1 MALQLNRLAHA
12 NIVTR
17 ITSYT
22 HDHNAAGNGDNAHTH
37 THRMIRFT
45 GETTLMTG
53 EKKRENTERKRQMK
67 KEAQTDMELND
78 GVAGA

>member
-22 HDHNAAGNGDNAHTH
+22 HDHNAAGNDDNTHTH

-53 EKKRENTERKRQMK
+53 EKKGKHRKEKANEKRSS
-67 KEAQTDMELND
+67 DRH
-78 GVAGA
+78 GVK